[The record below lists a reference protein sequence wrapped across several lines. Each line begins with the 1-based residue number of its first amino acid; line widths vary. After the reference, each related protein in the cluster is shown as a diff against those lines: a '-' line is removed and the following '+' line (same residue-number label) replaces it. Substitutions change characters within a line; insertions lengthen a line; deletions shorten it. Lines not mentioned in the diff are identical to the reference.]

1 MGQFL
6 ANLVTSLVVLALV
19 GCGAGSTD
27 EGDGTAGT
35 DAGGSEEAEATDD
48 GTDATAT
55 TDGGDETEDTA
66 SGSGGLSC
74 EDFQNGEPCGPE
86 AEALDCSATIMW
98 CEQEVVT
105 AFCECSAGTWSCL
118 SAGPPG
124 DCHECCTEAL
134 GEMYYCVG
142 GDCVEASGC
151 EAPDCCV
158 PGEPGTAYCKATF
171 GSCSM
176 CQIIDDDGLC
186 SPADCD

>member
-1 MGQFL
+1 
-6 ANLVTSLVVLALV
+6 
-19 GCGAGSTD
+19 
-27 EGDGTAGT
+27 
-35 DAGGSEEAEATDD
+35 
-48 GTDATAT
+48 
-55 TDGGDETEDTA
+55 
-66 SGSGGLSC
+66 
-74 EDFQNGEPCGPE
+74 
-86 AEALDCSATIMW
+86 MW

-105 AFCECSAGTWSCL
+105 AFCECSVGTWSCL
-118 SAGPPG
+118 SAGLAG

-151 EAPDCCV
+151 EALDCCV

-186 SPADCD
+186 SPAECE